1 MIDMAELIAQ
11 EVFEFLRPDQ
21 VHALSEA
28 SEKISCKAGET
39 VYKKGSKAD
48 HFFTVLKGEVS
59 LRLPGKGGVN
69 VVIDQATKGAMFGSC
84 MCFNRDSY
92 ALTAQCTKDS
102 ELLRIDSKVLKRL
115 MDEDLL
121 MGYGLQTRMSEIYF
135 NRYNETMKKLQAI
148 VMNIEIEAG

>member
-1 MIDMAELIAQ
+1 MITMAELVAQ
-11 EVFEFLRPDQ
+11 EVFEFLRPEQ

-28 SEKISCKAGET
+28 SEKISCNAGET
-39 VYKKGSKAD
+39 VYEKGAKAD
-48 HFFTVLKGEVS
+48 HFFTVLKGEVT

-69 VVIDQATKGAMFGSC
+69 VVIDQLRKGAMFGSC

-92 ALTAQCTKDS
+92 SLTAQCTKDS
-102 ELLRIDSKVLKRL
+102 ELLKIDSRVLKRL

-148 VMNIEIEAG
+148 VMNIEIEAD